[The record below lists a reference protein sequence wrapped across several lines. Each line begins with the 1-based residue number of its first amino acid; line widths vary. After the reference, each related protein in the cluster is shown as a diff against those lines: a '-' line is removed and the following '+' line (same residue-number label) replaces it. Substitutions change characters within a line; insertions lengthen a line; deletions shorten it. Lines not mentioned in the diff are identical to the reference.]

1 MSSNIIKFLE
11 SSSIEN
17 PCLVIDMEVV
27 EKSFS
32 RIQKAYLG
40 SDIFYA
46 VKANPAKEILE
57 SLNRMGSK
65 FDVSSRKEIELC
77 LSLGIE
83 PSKLSYGNTLKKS
96 DDIAWAYKNGVSLY
110 VFDAVEELYKISDNA
125 PGSRVFCRLQV
136 PNQGAHWPLSNKFG
150 CSKDMAKELLLLANT
165 IGLMP
170 VGISF
175 HVGSQQTNIKKWEKA
190 LAMCKEVYLFLK
202 KNKINIDFINIG
214 GGIPISYLEDSYNFD
229 IFSRELNRVLRNVF
243 DNNIPNIMLEPGRFI
258 VADAGIIE
266 SEVILVSKKQLNQKN
281 RWVYLDI
288 GRFGGLAETEGEA
301 IRYKMKVKGN
311 QGNKGPVII
320 AGPTCDGVDILYEK
334 SSYQFPLRLKAGDKV
349 RIYSTGAY
357 TSVYGSN
364 FNGMPKLKEY
374 FINSK

>member
-27 EKSFS
+27 EKSF
-32 RIQKAYLG
+32 RKIQKAYLG

-96 DDIAWAYKNGVSLY
+96 ADIAWAYKNGVSLY

-165 IGLMP
+165 IDLLP

-175 HVGSQQTNIKKWEKA
+175 HVGSQQTNIKKWGKA

-202 KNKINIDFINIG
+202 KIK
-214 GGIPISYLEDSYNFD
+214 
-229 IFSRELNRVLRNVF
+229 
-243 DNNIPNIMLEPGRFI
+243 
-258 VADAGIIE
+258 
-266 SEVILVSKKQLNQKN
+266 
-281 RWVYLDI
+281 
-288 GRFGGLAETEGEA
+288 
-301 IRYKMKVKGN
+301 
-311 QGNKGPVII
+311 
-320 AGPTCDGVDILYEK
+320 
-334 SSYQFPLRLKAGDKV
+334 
-349 RIYSTGAY
+349 
-357 TSVYGSN
+357 
-364 FNGMPKLKEY
+364 
-374 FINSK
+374 